1 MKIYLQNLLMKL
13 LLAIPALFSSVFLMQ
28 GGCGKHTVDCQDQ
41 QLSMVT
47 VGYTVDEIS
56 EVSLLRYET
65 GSNFSNR
72 IDSTYYLL
80 QRSEYL
86 RNTDTIPLNGMNI
99 LNNSGQGPANGFSA
113 FTGHDYEILVHKT
126 GQRFRISDIE
136 DEGHFTEETSNTTH
150 DLCYNRIVSYKLND
164 KLTPNQDNTIIYLK
178 K

>member
-1 MKIYLQNLLMKL
+1 MKL

-28 GGCGKHTVDCQDQ
+28 GGCGRHTIDCQDQ

-56 EVSLLRYET
+56 EVSLLRYEA

-99 LNNSGQGPANGFSA
+99 LNNNIDNRPANGFSA
-113 FTGHDYEILVHKT
+113 FTGYDYEILLHKT
-126 GQRFRISDIE
+126 GRRFRISDIE
-136 DEGHFTEETSNTTH
+136 DEGHFTEEVSH
-150 DLCYNRIVSYKLND
+150 SAHHLCYNRIVSYKLDD
-164 KLTPNQDNTIIYLK
+164 KLTPHNDEMTVYLK